1 MACKA
6 WPESAISH
14 ERWGMAQLHRTRVEY
29 KVLLWMVKSSEKC
42 FTQAKV
48 AEKEGQAEKACVQG
62 LRTVLLS
69 EGG

>member
-1 MACKA
+1 
-6 WPESAISH
+6 
-14 ERWGMAQLHRTRVEY
+14 MAQLHRTRVEY

-48 AEKEGQAEKACVQG
+48 AEKEGQAEKACVQE

-69 EGG
+69 EGE